1 MDFKRN
7 GYIYAQRERERAPT
21 SGSEFSLELDSYV
34 QKQKNET
41 KANSSSKHTHT
52 YKMIFNFC
60 SAYCELYFRT
70 RFKSTHTIETTK
82 QPNHIN
88 FKKNLISSY
97 DLR

>member
-21 SGSEFSLELDSYV
+21 SGPEFSLELDSYV

-52 YKMIFNFC
+52 
-60 SAYCELYFRT
+60 
-70 RFKSTHTIETTK
+70 HTK
-82 QPNHIN
+82 
-88 FKKNLISSY
+88 
-97 DLR
+97 